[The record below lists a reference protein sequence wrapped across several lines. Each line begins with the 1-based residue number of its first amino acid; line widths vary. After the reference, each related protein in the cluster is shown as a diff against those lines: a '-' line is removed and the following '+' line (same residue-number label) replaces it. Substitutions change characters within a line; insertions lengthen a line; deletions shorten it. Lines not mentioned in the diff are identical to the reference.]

1 MGIAI
6 ALVLLVAASVLF
18 HFLSP
23 WYFTPIAS
31 NWGAIDDT
39 ISITFWVTGAVFVIV
54 NLFLAYAVYRYR
66 NRHGARAHYEPE
78 NKKLEWW
85 LFGVTAVGVAAM
97 LAPGLFVW
105 AKFVDVPKDATEVEA
120 VGQQWHWM
128 YRFPGK
134 DGKLGTVSAQY
145 VSDDNPFGMN
155 PRDPDGQ
162 DDVLIADPE
171 VRLPINKPVKVLLRS
186 KDVLHNFSI
195 AQIRVKMDLVPGLV
209 THAWFTP
216 TRTGN
221 FDLLCEELCGV
232 GHFVMR
238 GRMVIEEE
246 TAFRTWFDRQPTFAQ
261 WQARPK
267 ADPAAGEAL
276 YATCGAC
283 HGAQGEGNPQLNAPK
298 LAGQGT
304 WYLSRQLMQFKQ
316 GARGAHSNDVFGKV
330 MAPMAATLA
339 DDAAVA
345 NVAAYIGTL
354 PDKPAPVTVKGN
366 PDIGRQRYVTCGTCH
381 GPDGR
386 GIRATNAPRLRGMSD
401 WYMVTQ
407 LKNFR
412 AGVRGSHPQDLHGSQ
427 MALMAAILNDDRAI
441 NDVVAYIN
449 SF

>member
-1 MGIAI
+1 MGMAIAI
-6 ALVLLVAASVLF
+6 VVLVAASVLF

-54 NLFLAYAVYRYR
+54 NLFMAYAIFRYR
-66 NRHGARAHYEPE
+66 SRRGARAEYEPE

-85 LFGVTAVGVAAM
+85 LFGITAVGVAAM

-120 VGQQWHWM
+120 VAQQWHWM

-134 DGKLGTVSAQY
+134 DGKLGTVDAQY
-145 VSDDNPFGMN
+145 VSSDNPFGLN

-162 DDVLIADPE
+162 DDVLIANPE
-171 VRLPINKPVKVLLRS
+171 VHLPLNKPIKVLLRS

-216 TRTGN
+216 TRAGN

-232 GHFVMR
+232 GHFAMR
-238 GRMVIEEE
+238 GRMIIEED
-246 TAFRTWFDRQPTFAQ
+246 AAYQSWLGAQPTYAQ
-261 WQARPK
+261 WRARPK

-276 YATCGAC
+276 YAVCSAC
-283 HGAQGEGNPQLNAPK
+283 HGAQGEGNPTMNAPK
-298 LAGQGT
+298 LAGQDA
-304 WYLSRQLMQFKQ
+304 WYLRRQLAHFKK

-330 MAPMAATLA
+330 MAPMAATLP
-339 DDAAVA
+339 DDAAIA

-354 PDKPAPVTVKGN
+354 PDKPAPTTVKGD
-366 PDIGRQRYVTCGTCH
+366 PRRGSQRYVTCATCH
-381 GPDGR
+381 GPQGR
-386 GIRATNAPRLRGMSD
+386 GNEATNAPRLKGMSD

-412 AGVRGSHPQDLHGSQ
+412 AGVRGSHSQDMYGGQ
-427 MALMAAILNDDRAI
+427 MALMAAILNDDQAI
-441 NDVVAYIN
+441 HDVVAYID